1 MTAKKIIPHYAAHR
15 FVRKSVLLSA
25 AMASALGVIAAQTA
39 VAGKP
44 FKVPENGSSDWFE
57 ITVTLKPTAITTSS
71 WDQENNDS
79 IFLLDGDAGSNVDIR
94 WWEPVLEIMSEYYSL
109 TRQEG
114 SNIWHPTSGIGN
126 TQNVA
131 LKITAE
137 GSFNVGWDFKKNE
150 NNNSDNSAFFAN
162 FRNKTL
168 DSNNADAILKH
179 FIFDDS
185 STSDEI
191 NVVTRNSV
199 VRQTNSGD
207 SNALIGLS
215 LSNKRGWIT
224 FEDSTSLISD
234 FYFDYTSQQE
244 DNVKNNAEKPEYIAS
259 GVYTAFGAYD
269 KSIFEDIFLKNSE
282 GNLTTDLNDEKGI
295 SKYGLIEFN
304 KHSVVSVTATDMP
317 KMAEITKA
325 NAGSTEPTLLNEAF
339 GVFANEGGSV
349 VFQDGADILVKGRDN
364 HRLVSA
370 IAAASSLGVLDP
382 LKQGEITVATDKSN
396 NTATRIWSWS
406 DNYSGK
412 SPYVVEDAESG
423 LFDSAGKLSVDFFK
437 NLDENLEAYLDQ
449 ATSKESDG
457 RDQHLRTAVISAH
470 GSTVTLTDED
480 RQGYFDIRGDII
492 SGIKNGE
499 RSNSNTLGKGASGN
513 AGSGFNNAADTVA
526 RSYVDVILTNPE
538 STLVGNVYERHR
550 VGQKETL
557 GSVWDEKESF
567 EAWRDFQYEQE
578 KNSLGGN
585 ANIVLSNGATW
596 YPVKTWCGWNFDVM
610 SDNFFDGSGSNIKPN
625 NAYELLD
632 KSDQYNLHVYKENT
646 GYDKV
651 NDTWKVQ
658 QDQTETNSAEN
669 EKEAAVNEDRINDL
683 DLVAEFKD
691 KVKDSDE
698 SADAGI
704 PYQNEKTDDYTTV
717 DNGIYHLTLN
727 GGVVDLSYLRKDFLM
742 NTAQAALGATA
753 EDVAN
758 AGSQSTLDLD
768 GVKKFRIQA
777 LSGEGGT
784 IYMYAKDQANHDLVI
799 IDELRDHENNLLTGT
814 DPFVLNLAF
823 WNTLDKNGEQTV
835 VENLSVDPNDPST
848 FVHVARVPEN
858 VVVHAASYG
867 PGRTTYTYYRVEK
880 DEKNAGE
887 NQTEYGEG
895 SWTYLQHQDWHEKN
909 VNWFI
914 TDAGTSESD
923 PAVVGTSVF
932 GANLGYLMATAME
945 TMRDRRGEAVYNG
958 SQDDGWWIRY
968 THNNFGMDDF
978 DAETDG
984 FQMGY
989 EYAESTE
996 DGRVMKGLA
1005 LDVARADVDYTIGNG
1020 KSEANRY
1027 RLSAYRTYLADNGF
1041 YLDLVGRA
1049 GWYDADTDLV
1059 YQRPDRT
1066 LYSVK
1071 GDFDY
1076 WAAAASAET
1085 GWRYETEKAWW
1096 IEPEAQ
1102 LQFTYIAD
1110 YDYTSN
1116 QGVKVEADD
1125 VTSLIGRIGLRVGK
1139 VLTRDNGQ
1147 RMSLWLGAD
1156 VLHEFDGDREGSMQ
1170 GYDAK
1175 IRYSVSGDDTWCDA
1189 VFGMTWETS
1198 KDSRL
1203 WSTVKHNFGGEQDE
1217 TWSVNAGA
1225 TWNF

>member
-1 MTAKKIIPHYAAHR
+1 M
-15 FVRKSVLLSA
+15 V
-25 AMASALGVIAAQTA
+25 SALGVIAAQTA
-39 VAGKP
+39 VAGEP
-44 FKVPENGSSDWFE
+44 FVVPGENATGEDGWAL
-57 ITVTLKPTAITTSS
+57 VNLTLKPAAINKNSWTSEK
-71 WDQENNDS
+71 DNQV
-79 IFLLDGDAGSNVDIR
+79 FFQLDGDNSSLVFINWWKSSSSSDYFDLNRTDADKDI
-94 WWEPVLEIMSEYYSL
+94 PGYQNAQI
-109 TRQEG
+109 TITTG
-114 SNIWHPTSGIGN
+114 KDNAFNI
-126 TQNVA
+126 
-131 LKITAE
+131 
-137 GSFNVGWDFKKNE
+137 GWDFANFK
-150 NNNSDNSAFFAN
+150 SDNQKNLPFFAN
-162 FRNKTL
+162 FRNYEL
-168 DSNNADAILKH
+168 NNTSEDRYIKH
-179 FIFDDS
+179 FIFDDVS
-185 STSDEI
+185 GSDRI
-191 NVVTRNSV
+191 NIVTKNSIV
-199 VRQTNSGD
+199 TQDNSGN
-207 SNALIGLS
+207 SQARIGLS
-215 LSNKRGWIT
+215 LANKRGWIT
-224 FEDSTSLISD
+224 FEDSAYLISD
-234 FYFDYTSQQE
+234 FYFDYSDQTTQTDKANSDE
-244 DNVKNNAEKPEYIAS
+244 EYIAA
-259 GVYTAFGAYD
+259 GVYTAFGASKKEGVY
-269 KSIFEDIFLKNSE
+269 EDIFKDDEN
-282 GNLTTDLNDEKGI
+282 GQLTADFDRPEDI
-295 SKYGLIEFN
+295 AKYGLIEF
-304 KHSVVSVTATDMP
+304 KQHSVISVTATD
-317 KMAEITKA
+317 KIQ
-325 NAGSTEPTLLNEAF
+325 NNEPFILNEVF
-339 GVFANEGGSV
+339 GVFSNEGGAV
-349 VFQDGADILVKGRDN
+349 DFQNGADILVKGRDN

-370 IAAASSLGVLDP
+370 IAAASTLGVLDP
-382 LKQGEITVATDKSN
+382 LKQGTISVKTDS
-396 NTATRIWSWS
+396 TAVKPTRIWSWS
-406 DNYSGK
+406 DNYQGDY
-412 SPYVVEDAESG
+412 PFVVGGNESLFEEGEKAG
-423 LFDSAGKLSVDFFK
+423 LSEEFFVDLDTALKNYLSD
-437 NLDENLEAYLDQ
+437 
-449 ATSKESDG
+449 ATSRKDNG
-457 RDQHLRTAVISAH
+457 RIQNLRSAVISAH
-470 GSTVTLTDED
+470 GSTVTLSDEG
-480 RQGYFDIRGDII
+480 RKGWFDIRGDIL
-492 SGIKNGE
+492 SGIKNGD
-499 RSNSNTLGKGASGN
+499 NAKSNTLSNNIADNVNVNSAGK
-513 AGSGFNNAADTVA
+513 VA
-526 RSYVDVILTNPE
+526 RSYVEVVLTNSQ

-550 VGQKETL
+550 ITEEEVLFVNNEEVGNLYKDQ
-557 GSVWDEKESF
+557 ESF
-567 EAWRDFQYEQE
+567 KAWHDYQYDQE
-578 KNSLGGN
+578 KQSLGGN

-610 SDNFFDGSGSNIKPN
+610 SDGFFIDTENKNIKPDEN
-625 NAYELLD
+625 YDLLD
-632 KSDQYNLHVYKENT
+632 KSDQYNLHVWNERT
-646 GYDKV
+646 GYEKV

-658 QDQTETNSAEN
+658 QGQIDTNSAEN
-669 EKEAAVNEDRINDL
+669 EKVNDDRINDL

-691 KVKDSDE
+691 KE
-698 SADAGI
+698 TTENPDAGI

-742 NTAQAALGATA
+742 NTAQADLGATA

-758 AGSQSTLDLD
+758 TGSQSTLDLD

-777 LSGEGGT
+777 LSGSGGT
-784 IYMYAKDQANHDLVI
+784 INMYAKDQANHDLVI

-814 DPFVLNLAF
+814 DPFDLNLAF

-887 NQTEYGEG
+887 GKEYGEG

-1005 LDVARADVDYTIGNG
+1005 LDVARADVDYTIGTG

-1085 GWRYETEKAWW
+1085 GWRYETKKAWW

-1125 VTSLIGRIGLRVGK
+1125 VTSLIGRIGLRAGK

-1189 VFGMTWETS
+1189 VFGMTWETG

>member
-1 MTAKKIIPHYAAHR
+1 
-15 FVRKSVLLSA
+15 
-25 AMASALGVIAAQTA
+25 
-39 VAGKP
+39 
-44 FKVPENGSSDWFE
+44 
-57 ITVTLKPTAITTSS
+57 
-71 WDQENNDS
+71 
-79 IFLLDGDAGSNVDIR
+79 
-94 WWEPVLEIMSEYYSL
+94 
-109 TRQEG
+109 
-114 SNIWHPTSGIGN
+114 
-126 TQNVA
+126 
-131 LKITAE
+131 
-137 GSFNVGWDFKKNE
+137 
-150 NNNSDNSAFFAN
+150 
-162 FRNKTL
+162 
-168 DSNNADAILKH
+168 
-179 FIFDDS
+179 
-185 STSDEI
+185 
-191 NVVTRNSV
+191 
-199 VRQTNSGD
+199 
-207 SNALIGLS
+207 
-215 LSNKRGWIT
+215 
-224 FEDSTSLISD
+224 
-234 FYFDYTSQQE
+234 
-244 DNVKNNAEKPEYIAS
+244 
-259 GVYTAFGAYD
+259 
-269 KSIFEDIFLKNSE
+269 
-282 GNLTTDLNDEKGI
+282 
-295 SKYGLIEFN
+295 
-304 KHSVVSVTATDMP
+304 
-317 KMAEITKA
+317 
-325 NAGSTEPTLLNEAF
+325 
-339 GVFANEGGSV
+339 
-349 VFQDGADILVKGRDN
+349 
-364 HRLVSA
+364 
-370 IAAASSLGVLDP
+370 
-382 LKQGEITVATDKSN
+382 
-396 NTATRIWSWS
+396 
-406 DNYSGK
+406 
-412 SPYVVEDAESG
+412 
-423 LFDSAGKLSVDFFK
+423 
-437 NLDENLEAYLDQ
+437 
-449 ATSKESDG
+449 
-457 RDQHLRTAVISAH
+457 
-470 GSTVTLTDED
+470 
-480 RQGYFDIRGDII
+480 
-492 SGIKNGE
+492 
-499 RSNSNTLGKGASGN
+499 
-513 AGSGFNNAADTVA
+513 
-526 RSYVDVILTNPE
+526 
-538 STLVGNVYERHR
+538 
-550 VGQKETL
+550 
-557 GSVWDEKESF
+557 
-567 EAWRDFQYEQE
+567 
-578 KNSLGGN
+578 
-585 ANIVLSNGATW
+585 
-596 YPVKTWCGWNFDVM
+596 M

-1005 LDVARADVDYTIGNG
+1005 LDVARADVDYSIGDG

-1041 YLDLVGRA
+1041 YFDLVGRA

-1085 GWRYETEKAWW
+1085 GWRYETKKAWW

-1102 LQFTYIAD
+1102 LQFTYIGD

-1125 VTSLIGRIGLRVGK
+1125 VTSLIGRIGLRAGK

-1189 VFGMTWETS
+1189 VFGMTWKTG

>member
-1 MTAKKIIPHYAAHR
+1 
-15 FVRKSVLLSA
+15 
-25 AMASALGVIAAQTA
+25 
-39 VAGKP
+39 
-44 FKVPENGSSDWFE
+44 
-57 ITVTLKPTAITTSS
+57 
-71 WDQENNDS
+71 
-79 IFLLDGDAGSNVDIR
+79 
-94 WWEPVLEIMSEYYSL
+94 
-109 TRQEG
+109 
-114 SNIWHPTSGIGN
+114 
-126 TQNVA
+126 
-131 LKITAE
+131 
-137 GSFNVGWDFKKNE
+137 
-150 NNNSDNSAFFAN
+150 
-162 FRNKTL
+162 
-168 DSNNADAILKH
+168 
-179 FIFDDS
+179 
-185 STSDEI
+185 
-191 NVVTRNSV
+191 
-199 VRQTNSGD
+199 
-207 SNALIGLS
+207 
-215 LSNKRGWIT
+215 
-224 FEDSTSLISD
+224 
-234 FYFDYTSQQE
+234 
-244 DNVKNNAEKPEYIAS
+244 
-259 GVYTAFGAYD
+259 
-269 KSIFEDIFLKNSE
+269 
-282 GNLTTDLNDEKGI
+282 
-295 SKYGLIEFN
+295 
-304 KHSVVSVTATDMP
+304 
-317 KMAEITKA
+317 
-325 NAGSTEPTLLNEAF
+325 
-339 GVFANEGGSV
+339 
-349 VFQDGADILVKGRDN
+349 
-364 HRLVSA
+364 
-370 IAAASSLGVLDP
+370 
-382 LKQGEITVATDKSN
+382 
-396 NTATRIWSWS
+396 
-406 DNYSGK
+406 
-412 SPYVVEDAESG
+412 
-423 LFDSAGKLSVDFFK
+423 
-437 NLDENLEAYLDQ
+437 
-449 ATSKESDG
+449 
-457 RDQHLRTAVISAH
+457 
-470 GSTVTLTDED
+470 
-480 RQGYFDIRGDII
+480 
-492 SGIKNGE
+492 
-499 RSNSNTLGKGASGN
+499 
-513 AGSGFNNAADTVA
+513 
-526 RSYVDVILTNPE
+526 
-538 STLVGNVYERHR
+538 
-550 VGQKETL
+550 
-557 GSVWDEKESF
+557 
-567 EAWRDFQYEQE
+567 
-578 KNSLGGN
+578 
-585 ANIVLSNGATW
+585 
-596 YPVKTWCGWNFDVM
+596 M
-610 SDNFFDGSGSNIKPN
+610 SDNFFIGSGNNITPN
-625 NAYELLD
+625 EKYELLD
-632 KSDQYNLHVYKENT
+632 KSDQYNLHVWNET
-646 GYDKV
+646 GYEKV
-651 NDTWKVQ
+651 NDTWKVKGQ
-658 QDQTETNSAEN
+658 IETNSAEN
-669 EKEAAVNEDRINDL
+669 EKEVNDDRINDL
-683 DLVAEFKD
+683 DLVAEFEYKGATENLD
-691 KVKDSDE
+691 T
-698 SADAGI
+698 GI

-895 SWTYLQHQDWHEKN
+895 SWTYLQQQDWHEKN

-1066 LYSVK
+1066 LYSVN

-1076 WAAAASAET
+1076 WAAAASAEA

-1125 VTSLIGRIGLRVGK
+1125 VTSLIGRIGLRAGK

-1189 VFGMTWETS
+1189 VFGMTWETG

>member
-1 MTAKKIIPHYAAHR
+1 MTAKKPIPHRTTHR
-15 FVRKSVLLSA
+15 FVRKTVLLSA
-25 AMASALGVIAAQTA
+25 AMVSALGVIAAQTA

-44 FKVPENGSSDWFE
+44 FVVPGENATGEDGWAS
-57 ITVTLKPTAITTSS
+57 VNLTLKPTAINKNSWAEATTNEGKEAFF
-71 WDQENNDS
+71 Q
-79 IFLLDGDAGSNVDIR
+79 LDGDNSSLVFIDWWKSSSSSDYFDLSRTDANKDI
-94 WWEPVLEIMSEYYSL
+94 PGHQNAQI
-109 TRQEG
+109 TITTG
-114 SNIWHPTSGIGN
+114 KDNAFNI
-126 TQNVA
+126 
-131 LKITAE
+131 
-137 GSFNVGWDFKKNE
+137 GWDFANFK
-150 NNNSDNSAFFAN
+150 SDNQQNLPFFAN
-162 FRNKTL
+162 FRNYEITNT
-168 DSNNADAILKH
+168 SADRYIKH
-179 FIFDDS
+179 FIFDDVS
-185 STSDEI
+185 GSNRI
-191 NVVTRNSV
+191 NIVTKNSIV
-199 VRQTNSGD
+199 TQDNSGN
-207 SNALIGLS
+207 SQARIGLS
-215 LSNKRGWIT
+215 LANKRGWIT
-224 FEDSTSLISD
+224 FEDSAYLISD
-234 FYFDYTSQQE
+234 FYFDYSDQTIQTAKANSDE
-244 DNVKNNAEKPEYIAS
+244 EYIAA
-259 GVYTAFGAYD
+259 GVYTAFGASKKYELY
-269 KSIFEDIFLKNSE
+269 KDIFKQENRQ
-282 GNLTTDLNDEKGI
+282 LTAEFLNREDI
-295 SKYGLIEFN
+295 SKYGLIEF
-304 KHSVVSVTATDMP
+304 KQHSVISVTATD
-317 KMAEITKA
+317 KIQK
-325 NAGSTEPTLLNEAF
+325 NEPFILNEVF
-339 GVFANEGGSV
+339 GVFSNEGGTV
-349 VFQDGADILVKGRDN
+349 DFQNGADILVKGRDN

-370 IAAASSLGVLDP
+370 IAAASTLGVLDP
-382 LKQGEITVATDKSN
+382 LKQGTISVKTDSAEVKP
-396 NTATRIWSWS
+396 TRIWSWS
-406 DNYSGK
+406 DNYRGDN
-412 SPYVVEDAESG
+412 PFVVGGNESLFKEGEKAG
-423 LFDSAGKLSVDFFK
+423 LSEEFFADLDTALKDYLSD
-437 NLDENLEAYLDQ
+437 
-449 ATSKESDG
+449 ATSRKDNG
-457 RDQHLRTAVISAH
+457 RIQNLRSAVISAH
-470 GSTVTLTDED
+470 GSTVTLSDEG
-480 RQGYFDIRGDII
+480 QKGWFDIRGDILA
-492 SGIKNGE
+492 GIKNGD
-499 RSNSNTLGKGASGN
+499 NAKSNTLSNNIGESANSAGK
-513 AGSGFNNAADTVA
+513 VA
-526 RSYVDVILTNPE
+526 RSYVEVVLTNSQ
-538 STLVGNVYERHR
+538 STLVGNIYERHR
-550 VGQKETL
+550 VTENEVLFVNNGENQNLYK
-557 GSVWDEKESF
+557 DEESF
-567 EAWRDFQYEQE
+567 KAWHDYQYKQE
-578 KNSLGGN
+578 KQSLGGN

-610 SDNFFDGSGSNIKPN
+610 SDGFFTGSGNNITPN
-625 NAYELLD
+625 EKYELLD
-632 KSDQYNLHVYKENT
+632 KSDQYNLHVWNDEGT
-646 GYDKV
+646 GYEKV
-651 NDTWKVQ
+651 NNTWKKIQ
-658 QDQTETNSAEN
+658 KEQIEINSDDN
-669 EKEAAVNEDRINDL
+669 QNDVMPVDKDRINDL
-683 DLVAEFKD
+683 NLVAEFEK
-691 KVKDSDE
+691 KG
-698 SADAGI
+698 GI

-742 NTAQAALGATA
+742 NSAQTDLGATA

-758 AGSQSTLDLD
+758 AKSQSTLDLG

-777 LSGEGGT
+777 LSGQGGT
-784 IYMYAKDQANHDLVI
+784 INMYAKDQANHDLVI
-799 IDELRDHENNLLTGT
+799 IDELRDHENKPVDGT
-814 DPFVLNLAF
+814 FDLNLAF
-823 WNTLDKNGEQTV
+823 WNTFDQNGEQTV

-895 SWTYLQHQDWHEKN
+895 SWTYLQQQDWHEKN

-923 PAVVGTSVF
+923 PAVVGTSVL

-1005 LDVARADVDYTIGNG
+1005 LDVARADVDYSIGDG

-1041 YLDLVGRA
+1041 YFDLVGRA

-1125 VTSLIGRIGLRVGK
+1125 VTSLIGRIGLRAGK
-1139 VLTRDNGQ
+1139 VLTRDNVQ

-1189 VFGMTWETS
+1189 VFGMTWETG

-1203 WSTVKHNFGGEQDE
+1203 WSTVKHNFGCEQDE

>member
-1 MTAKKIIPHYAAHR
+1 MKRSIILGKKIQKEQI
-15 FVRKSVLLSA
+15 
-25 AMASALGVIAAQTA
+25 
-39 VAGKP
+39 
-44 FKVPENGSSDWFE
+44 E
-57 ITVTLKPTAITTSS
+57 I
-71 WDQENNDS
+71 
-79 IFLLDGDAGSNVDIR
+79 
-94 WWEPVLEIMSEYYSL
+94 
-109 TRQEG
+109 
-114 SNIWHPTSGIGN
+114 
-126 TQNVA
+126 
-131 LKITAE
+131 
-137 GSFNVGWDFKKNE
+137 
-150 NNNSDNSAFFAN
+150 NSD
-162 FRNKTL
+162 
-168 DSNNADAILKH
+168 
-179 FIFDDS
+179 
-185 STSDEI
+185 
-191 NVVTRNSV
+191 
-199 VRQTNSGD
+199 
-207 SNALIGLS
+207 
-215 LSNKRGWIT
+215 
-224 FEDSTSLISD
+224 
-234 FYFDYTSQQE
+234 
-244 DNVKNNAEKPEYIAS
+244 DNQN
-259 GVYTAFGAYD
+259 
-269 KSIFEDIFLKNSE
+269 
-282 GNLTTDLNDEKGI
+282 
-295 SKYGLIEFN
+295 
-304 KHSVVSVTATDMP
+304 
-317 KMAEITKA
+317 
-325 NAGSTEPTLLNEAF
+325 
-339 GVFANEGGSV
+339 
-349 VFQDGADILVKGRDN
+349 
-364 HRLVSA
+364 
-370 IAAASSLGVLDP
+370 
-382 LKQGEITVATDKSN
+382 
-396 NTATRIWSWS
+396 
-406 DNYSGK
+406 
-412 SPYVVEDAESG
+412 
-423 LFDSAGKLSVDFFK
+423 
-437 NLDENLEAYLDQ
+437 
-449 ATSKESDG
+449 
-457 RDQHLRTAVISAH
+457 
-470 GSTVTLTDED
+470 
-480 RQGYFDIRGDII
+480 
-492 SGIKNGE
+492 
-499 RSNSNTLGKGASGN
+499 
-513 AGSGFNNAADTVA
+513 
-526 RSYVDVILTNPE
+526 
-538 STLVGNVYERHR
+538 
-550 VGQKETL
+550 
-557 GSVWDEKESF
+557 
-567 EAWRDFQYEQE
+567 
-578 KNSLGGN
+578 
-585 ANIVLSNGATW
+585 
-596 YPVKTWCGWNFDVM
+596 DVM
-610 SDNFFDGSGSNIKPN
+610 PV
-625 NAYELLD
+625 D
-632 KSDQYNLHVYKENT
+632 K
-646 GYDKV
+646 
-651 NDTWKVQ
+651 
-658 QDQTETNSAEN
+658 
-669 EKEAAVNEDRINDL
+669 DRINDL
-683 DLVAEFKD
+683 NLVAEFEK
-691 KVKDSDE
+691 KG
-698 SADAGI
+698 GI

-742 NTAQAALGATA
+742 NSAQTDLGATA

-758 AGSQSTLDLD
+758 AKSQSTLDLG

-777 LSGEGGT
+777 LSGQGGT
-784 IYMYAKDQANHDLVI
+784 INMYAKDQANHDLVI
-799 IDELRDHENNLLTGT
+799 IDELRDHENKPVDGIF
-814 DPFVLNLAF
+814 DLNLAF
-823 WNTLDKNGEQTV
+823 WNTFDQNGEQTV

-895 SWTYLQHQDWHEKN
+895 SWTYLQQQDWHEKN

-1005 LDVARADVDYTIGNG
+1005 LDVARADVDYSIGDG

-1041 YLDLVGRA
+1041 YFDLVGRA

-1125 VTSLIGRIGLRVGK
+1125 VTSLIGRIGLRAGK

-1189 VFGMTWETS
+1189 VFGMTWETG

>member
-1 MTAKKIIPHYAAHR
+1 M
-15 FVRKSVLLSA
+15 FGGS
-25 AMASALGVIAAQTA
+25 TA
-39 VAGKP
+39 VA
-44 FKVPENGSSDWFE
+44 
-57 ITVTLKPTAITTSS
+57 
-71 WDQENNDS
+71 
-79 IFLLDGDAGSNVDIR
+79 
-94 WWEPVLEIMSEYYSL
+94 
-109 TRQEG
+109 
-114 SNIWHPTSGIGN
+114 SGCLR
-126 TQNVA
+126 TF
-131 LKITAE
+131 
-137 GSFNVGWDFKKNE
+137 SFNVGWDYHNSDNKSDK
-150 NNNSDNSAFFAN
+150 SDNSAFFAN

-259 GVYTAFGAYD
+259 GVYTAFGAYNN
-269 KSIFEDIFLKNSE
+269 SIFNSIFLKNSE
-282 GNLTTDLNDEKGI
+282 DKLTADLNDEKGI

-317 KMAEITKA
+317 NKAETTQA

-349 VFQDGADILVKGRDN
+349 VFHDGADILVKGRDN

-423 LFDSAGKLSVDFFK
+423 LFDSAGKLSGDFFK

-610 SDNFFDGSGSNIKPN
+610 SDNFFIGSGNNITPN
-625 NAYELLD
+625 EKYELLD
-632 KSDQYNLHVYKENT
+632 KSDQYNLHVWNET
-646 GYDKV
+646 GYEKV
-651 NDTWKVQ
+651 NDTWKVKGQ
-658 QDQTETNSAEN
+658 IDTNSAEN
-669 EKEAAVNEDRINDL
+669 EKEVNDDRINDL
-683 DLVAEFKD
+683 DLVAEFEYKGAT
-691 KVKDSDE
+691 E
-698 SADAGI
+698 NLDAGI

-742 NTAQAALGATA
+742 NSAQTDLGATA
-753 EDVAN
+753 ADVTN
-758 AGSQSTLDLD
+758 TGSQSTLELD

-777 LSGEGGT
+777 LSGSGGT
-784 IYMYAKDQANHDLVI
+784 INMYAKDQANHDLVI
-799 IDELRDHENNLLTGT
+799 IDEMRDHENKPVDGQF
-814 DPFVLNLAF
+814 DLNLAF

-835 VENLSVDPNDPST
+835 VENLSVDPNDPRT

-895 SWTYLQHQDWHEKN
+895 SWTYLQQQDWHEKN

-1005 LDVARADVDYTIGNG
+1005 LDVARADVDYSIGDG

-1041 YLDLVGRA
+1041 YFDLVGRA

-1076 WAAAASAET
+1076 WAAAASAEA

-1125 VTSLIGRIGLRVGK
+1125 VTSLIGRIGLRAGK

>member
-79 IFLLDGDAGSNVDIR
+79 IFLLDGDAGSNVAIR
-94 WWEPVLEIMSEYYSL
+94 WWEPVLGITSEYYSL

-150 NNNSDNSAFFAN
+150 NNNSDNSVFFAN
-162 FRNKTL
+162 FRNDTL
-168 DSNNADAILKH
+168 TYNNADAILKH
-179 FIFDDS
+179 FIFDS
-185 STSDEI
+185 ASDKI

-259 GVYTAFGAYD
+259 GVYTAFGAYNN
-269 KSIFEDIFLKNSE
+269 SIFKYIFLKNSE
-282 GNLTTDLNDEKGI
+282 DKLTADLNDEKGI

-317 KMAEITKA
+317 NKAETTQA
-325 NAGSTEPTLLNEAF
+325 NAGSTEPALLNEAF

-349 VFQDGADILVKGRDN
+349 VFHDGADILVKGRDN

-423 LFDSAGKLSVDFFK
+423 LFDSAGKLSGDFFK

-610 SDNFFDGSGSNIKPN
+610 SDNFFIGSGNNITPN
-625 NAYELLD
+625 ENYDLLD
-632 KSDQYNLHVYKENT
+632 KSDQYNLHVWNET
-646 GYDKV
+646 GYEKV
-651 NDTWKVQ
+651 NDTWKQ
-658 QDQTETNSAEN
+658 NDTIEAHSADN
-669 EKEAAVNEDRINDL
+669 QNDVDKDRINDL
-683 DLVAEFKD
+683 NLVAEF
-691 KVKDSDE
+691 SE
-698 SADAGI
+698 NGGI

-753 EDVAN
+753 EDVAK
-758 AGSQSTLDLD
+758 AGSQSTLELD

-777 LSGEGGT
+777 LSGSGGT
-784 IYMYAKDQANHDLVI
+784 INMYAKDQANHDLVI
-799 IDELRDHENNLLTGT
+799 IDEMRDHENKPVDGQF
-814 DPFVLNLAF
+814 DLNLAF

-835 VENLSVDPNDPST
+835 VENLSVDPNDPRT

-858 VVVHAASYG
+858 VVVHASSYG
-867 PGRTTYTYYRVEK
+867 PGRTIYTYYRVEK

-895 SWTYLQHQDWHEKN
+895 SWTYLQQQDWHEKN

-1076 WAAAASAET
+1076 WAAAASAEA

-1125 VTSLIGRIGLRVGK
+1125 VTSLIGRIGLRAGK

-1189 VFGMTWETS
+1189 VFGMTWETG

>member
-1 MTAKKIIPHYAAHR
+1 M
-15 FVRKSVLLSA
+15 
-25 AMASALGVIAAQTA
+25 
-39 VAGKP
+39 
-44 FKVPENGSSDWFE
+44 
-57 ITVTLKPTAITTSS
+57 
-71 WDQENNDS
+71 
-79 IFLLDGDAGSNVDIR
+79 
-94 WWEPVLEIMSEYYSL
+94 
-109 TRQEG
+109 
-114 SNIWHPTSGIGN
+114 
-126 TQNVA
+126 
-131 LKITAE
+131 
-137 GSFNVGWDFKKNE
+137 
-150 NNNSDNSAFFAN
+150 
-162 FRNKTL
+162 
-168 DSNNADAILKH
+168 
-179 FIFDDS
+179 
-185 STSDEI
+185 
-191 NVVTRNSV
+191 
-199 VRQTNSGD
+199 
-207 SNALIGLS
+207 
-215 LSNKRGWIT
+215 
-224 FEDSTSLISD
+224 
-234 FYFDYTSQQE
+234 
-244 DNVKNNAEKPEYIAS
+244 
-259 GVYTAFGAYD
+259 
-269 KSIFEDIFLKNSE
+269 
-282 GNLTTDLNDEKGI
+282 
-295 SKYGLIEFN
+295 
-304 KHSVVSVTATDMP
+304 
-317 KMAEITKA
+317 
-325 NAGSTEPTLLNEAF
+325 
-339 GVFANEGGSV
+339 
-349 VFQDGADILVKGRDN
+349 
-364 HRLVSA
+364 
-370 IAAASSLGVLDP
+370 
-382 LKQGEITVATDKSN
+382 
-396 NTATRIWSWS
+396 
-406 DNYSGK
+406 
-412 SPYVVEDAESG
+412 
-423 LFDSAGKLSVDFFK
+423 
-437 NLDENLEAYLDQ
+437 
-449 ATSKESDG
+449 
-457 RDQHLRTAVISAH
+457 ISAH

-499 RSNSNTLGKGASGN
+499 RSNSNTLGKEASGN

-550 VGQKETL
+550 VGKEETL
-557 GSVWDEKESF
+557 GFVLDPNESF

-610 SDNFFDGSGSNIKPN
+610 SDNFFDESGSNIKPN

-758 AGSQSTLDLD
+758 AGSQSTLDLE

-799 IDELRDHENNLLTGT
+799 IDEMRDHENKPVDGQF
-814 DPFVLNLAF
+814 DLNLAF
-823 WNTLDKNGEQTV
+823 WNTFDQNGEQTV

-858 VVVHAASYG
+858 VVVHAASYE

-895 SWTYLQHQDWHEKN
+895 SWTYLQQQDWHEKN

-958 SQDDGWWIRY
+958 WQDDGWWIRY

-1041 YLDLVGRA
+1041 YFDLVGRA

-1125 VTSLIGRIGLRVGK
+1125 VTSLIGRIGLRAGK

>member
-25 AMASALGVIAAQTA
+25 AMASALGAIAAQTA
-39 VAGKP
+39 IAGTA
-44 FKVPENGSSDWFE
+44 FVVPAEDINGKDGWFSVD
-57 ITVTLKPTAITTSS
+57 VTLKPSEITKNS
-71 WDQENNDS
+71 WSDSEGSKS
-79 IFLLDGDAGSNVDIR
+79 IFLLDGEGISNKVVIQ
-94 WWEPVLEIMSEYYSL
+94 WWNPVGNINSQYYSL
-109 TRQEG
+109 TREEG
-114 SNIWHPTSGIGN
+114 TGLYGTEVPIDGN
-126 TQNVA
+126 QNVV
-131 LKITAE
+131 LKITSDKEA
-137 GSFNVGWDFKKNE
+137 FNVGWDYHNSDNK
-150 NNNSDNSAFFAN
+150 SDNSAFFAN
-162 FRNKTL
+162 FRYATL
-168 DSNNADAILKH
+168 TDDNADAILKH

-207 SNALIGLS
+207 SSALIGLS

-234 FYFDYTSQQE
+234 FYFDYTNQQE
-244 DNVKNNAEKPEYIAS
+244 DIVENNAERPEYIAS

-269 KSIFEDIFLKNSE
+269 KSIFDDIFKNSE
-282 GNLTTDLNDEKGI
+282 GKLTTDLNDEKGI

-304 KHSVVSVTATDMP
+304 KHSVVSVTATDIP
-317 KMAEITKA
+317 NKDETTKA

-382 LKQGEITVATDKSN
+382 LKQGVITVATDKSIDR
-396 NTATRIWSWS
+396 ATRIWSWS
-406 DNYSGK
+406 DNYSGN
-412 SPYVVEDAESG
+412 SPYIVAGE
-423 LFDSAGKLSVDFFK
+423 LFNTGGNLSQEFFD
-437 NLDENLEAYLDQ
+437 NLDKNLEAYLDK

-470 GSTVTLTDED
+470 GSTVTLSDAG

-492 SGIKNGE
+492 SGLKNGE
-499 RSNSNTLGKGASGN
+499 RTHSNTLGTNEQSDAN
-513 AGSGFNNAADTVA
+513 AGFKNAAEKVA
-526 RSYVDVILTNPE
+526 RSYVDIILTNPE

-567 EAWRDFQYEQE
+567 EAWRDLQYEQE

-610 SDNFFDGSGSNIKPN
+610 SDGFFTGSGNNITPN
-625 NAYELLD
+625 EYYDLLD
-632 KSDQYNLHVYKENT
+632 KSDQYNLHVWNET
-646 GYDKV
+646 GYEKV

-658 QDQTETNSAEN
+658 GQIDTNSAEN
-669 EKEAAVNEDRINDL
+669 AKVNDDRINDL

-691 KVKDSDE
+691 KE
-698 SADAGI
+698 TTENPDAGI

-742 NTAQAALGATA
+742 NTAQADLGATA
-753 EDVAN
+753 EDVTN
-758 AGSQSTLDLD
+758 TGSQSTLDLD

-777 LSGEGGT
+777 LSGSGGT
-784 IYMYAKDQANHDLVI
+784 INMYAKDQANHDLVI

-887 NQTEYGEG
+887 GKEYGEG

-1085 GWRYETEKAWW
+1085 GWRYETKKAWW

-1125 VTSLIGRIGLRVGK
+1125 VTSLIGRIGLRAGK

>member
-1 MTAKKIIPHYAAHR
+1 MTAKKLIPHRTSPR
-15 FVRKSVLLSA
+15 FVRKSILLSA
-25 AMASALGVIAAQTA
+25 AMVSALGVIAAQTA
-39 VAGKP
+39 VAANIENA
-44 FKVPENGSSDWFE
+44 FRVPDKDEWKQVDV
-57 ITVTLKPTAITTSS
+57 ILHTDAIKA
-71 WDQENNDS
+71 DS
-79 IFLLDGDAGSNVDIR
+79 FYDSNSNALYLLDGRNITGSVKIEWWNTIQNNNYYSSETKSNIAWTENAEILITAGSN
-94 WWEPVLEIMSEYYSL
+94 EEK
-109 TRQEG
+109 T
-114 SNIWHPTSGIGN
+114 
-126 TQNVA
+126 
-131 LKITAE
+131 TA
-137 GSFNVGWDFKKNE
+137 FNLGWDFSKSQSGAKNQP
-150 NNNSDNSAFFAN
+150 FFAY
-162 FRNKTL
+162 FSDQTL
-168 DSNNADAILKH
+168 TSPTDENTDGIIKH
-179 FIFDDS
+179 FIFDD
-185 STSDEI
+185 TSDSNEI
-191 NVVTRNSV
+191 NIVTRNSTV
-199 VRQTNSGD
+199 EQSNSGD
-207 SNALIGLS
+207 SAALIGLS

-224 FEDSTSLISD
+224 FNDSTSLISD
-234 FYFDYTSQQE
+234 FYFDYTAQQE
-244 DNVKNNAEKPEYIAS
+244 EGLRNNSEVPEYIAA
-259 GVYTAFGAYD
+259 GVYTTFEAYAQ
-269 KSIFEDIFLKNSE
+269 SIFDYIFTKNGDGFTTNLKDKDS
-282 GNLTTDLNDEKGI
+282 I
-295 SKYGLIEFN
+295 SKFGLIEFN
-304 KHSVVSVTATDMP
+304 KHSVVSVTATDML
-317 KMAEITKA
+317 KKKETSNA
-325 NAGSTEPTLLNEAF
+325 NAVSGEPILLNEAV

-349 VFQDGADILVKGRDN
+349 VFHDGADILVKGRDN

-406 DNYSGK
+406 DSYDGEKPFIVGGDK
-412 SPYVVEDAESG
+412 SLFEENKQDNTAAGG
-423 LFDSAGKLSVDFFK
+423 LSDSFFDG
-437 NLDENLEAYLDQ
+437 LDQ
-449 ATSKESDG
+449 ALKDYLKEATSQKENT
-457 RDQHLRTAVISAH
+457 QNLRTAVISAH
-470 GSTVTLTDED
+470 GSTVTLTDEG

-492 SGIKNGE
+492 SGIKNGD
-499 RSNSNTLGKGASGN
+499 RSKSNTLFDESPDT
-513 AGSGFNNAADTVA
+513 STDFSNAAKTVA
-526 RSYVDVILTNPE
+526 RSYVNVILTNGN

-550 VGQKETL
+550 IGTEEILASSNNKQVTG
-557 GSVWDEKESF
+557 ESF
-567 EAWRDFQYEQE
+567 EAWHDFQYDQE

-610 SDNFFDGSGSNIKPN
+610 SDGFFTGSGNNITPN
-625 NAYELLD
+625 ENYDLLD
-632 KSDQYNLHVYKENT
+632 KSDQYNLHVWNET
-646 GYDKV
+646 GYEKV
-651 NDTWKVQ
+651 NDTWKQ
-658 QDQTETNSAEN
+658 NDTIEAHSADN
-669 EKEAAVNEDRINDL
+669 QNDVDKDRINDL
-683 DLVAEFKD
+683 NLVAEF
-691 KVKDSDE
+691 SE
-698 SADAGI
+698 NGGI

-758 AGSQSTLDLD
+758 AGSQSTLELD

-777 LSGEGGT
+777 LSGSGGT
-784 IYMYAKDQANHDLVI
+784 INMYAKDQANHDLVI
-799 IDELRDHENNLLTGT
+799 IDELRDHENKSVDGT
-814 DPFVLNLAF
+814 FDLNLAF
-823 WNTLDKNGEQTV
+823 WNTFDQNGEQTV

-895 SWTYLQHQDWHEKN
+895 SWTYLQQQDWHEKN

-1005 LDVARADVDYTIGNG
+1005 LDVARADVDYSIGDG

-1041 YLDLVGRA
+1041 YFDLVGRA

-1076 WAAAASAET
+1076 WAAAASAEA

-1125 VTSLIGRIGLRVGK
+1125 VTSLIGRIGLRAGK